1 MNCRISP
8 HIHDILTIFM
18 IFSQILTW
26 VLTGKIRLVHTM
38 SGKERITEELNGK
51 ERITEVLN
59 LIVVFERLSIQKN
72 IVKSL
77 NPQMG
82 TSDHAHERNSCRA
95 RSMALRQ

>member
-38 SGKERITEELNGK
+38 SGKERITE
-51 ERITEVLN
+51 VLD
-59 LIVVFERLSIQKN
+59 LIVIFERDFQFRK
-72 IVKSL
+72 
-77 NPQMG
+77 
-82 TSDHAHERNSCRA
+82 T
-95 RSMALRQ
+95 